1 MPSGRLLW
9 AVAPV
14 RSDAWRLFRPTLA
27 PVDNPRGLV
36 HQPSALFHVATA
48 QPLLIPEPNAGLTL
62 VVMVMTDHGRDSAH
76 CSLGLSGKSSA
87 ILLRVCIRDWSCTLR
102 SVILQPHASALSHIS
117 RHCCNVL
124 TPFAMRVCW
133 STFNT
138 P

>member
-9 AVAPV
+9 VVAPV
-14 RSDAWRLFRPTLA
+14 RSSACRLCRQVLGPTGNLHGLA
-27 PVDNPRGLV
+27 G
-36 HQPSALFHVATA
+36 QPSALSHAATA
-48 QPLLIPEPNAGLTL
+48 QPLLIPEPVAGLTL
-62 VVMVMTDHGRDSAH
+62 AAVVMTDHGRDSVH
-76 CSLGLSGKSSA
+76 CSLGLRGKSSA
-87 ILLRVCIRDWSCTLR
+87 ILFSVCISDWSCTLR

-124 TPFAMRVCW
+124 TPFAMRACW